1 VEETKERRK
10 GGLAGP
16 PLQLLPSAA
25 RWLARETCTI
35 PASSDSRNDEQRPTA
50 CLGKNYGEP
59 TPSRFKENVGD
70 GSSGGTFTLPQ
81 EGLPD
86 PGQKSSRKT
95 AASKNFGTFGDL
107 YCSHHK
113 GRCSLWP
120 VGLAPSVALRSIMRS
135 ANPKKAPKLFA
146 ATEAQPPQ
154 RTQPLPSTGEV
165 EQL

>member
-1 VEETKERRK
+1 MVA
-10 GGLAGP
+10 AGA
-16 PLQLLPSAA
+16 PS
-25 RWLARETCTI
+25 
-35 PASSDSRNDEQRPTA
+35 
-50 CLGKNYGEP
+50 
-59 TPSRFKENVGD
+59 PSHKRGF
-70 GSSGGTFTLPQ
+70 
-81 EGLPD
+81 D